1 MSHLCLSLKEK
12 GIKKLVSSS
21 GGNAGLAVST
31 VAASLDMAVDVIVP
45 SSTKPMIISKLKSLV
60 SNAWEFASTL

>member
-1 MSHLCLSLKEK
+1 MSHLCLSLKDK
-12 GIKKLVSSS
+12 GIKKLISSS